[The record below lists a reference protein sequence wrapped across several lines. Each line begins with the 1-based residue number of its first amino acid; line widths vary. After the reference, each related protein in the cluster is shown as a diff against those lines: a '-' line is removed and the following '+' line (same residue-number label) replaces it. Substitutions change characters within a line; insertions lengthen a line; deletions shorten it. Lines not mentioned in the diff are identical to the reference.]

1 MTTKQGSDDWITQRL
16 GKVTASVIHK
26 IYSDK
31 KTVTKNNLAHSLA
44 MERLSGRRMANVKT
58 VDMVRGLTV
67 EPHARNAYE
76 KATHHK
82 VSLVGF
88 IQHPTMNYAGASPD
102 GFVGDD
108 GIIEIKCLNIRNH
121 DQILKTQRVP
131 KQYLYQMQFQL
142 ACTQRKWADF
152 VAYHPEADE
161 NLYIHRVS
169 PDKTIIAELHNKVAC
184 FLEEVELL
192 YRKLKQSNAEEL
204 YKYL

>member
-31 KTVTKNNLAHSLA
+31 KTVTKTNLAHSLA

-76 KATHHK
+76 NATDHK

-121 DQILKTQRVP
+121 DQILKNQRIP

-161 NLYIHRVS
+161 SLYIQRVS
-169 PDKTIIAELHNKVAC
+169 PDKTIITELHNKVAC
-184 FLEEVELL
+184 FLEEVEVL
-192 YRKLKQSNAEEL
+192 YRKLKQSNAEGL
-204 YKYL
+204 HKYL